1 MESHYRKVLHDTE
14 EWVIDGLRTQ
24 ERDRSSGI
32 FGAFYDRNRMVQ
44 AKYSLYRISYE
55 ISCYLN
61 EDSRFFGDEKIFES
75 IVNGLKYVRSVQHEN
90 GLFDYITC
98 NFFSAPDTAFII
110 GIILPHLDY
119 LREKKSLNDKETAIR
134 DMLEEIF
141 HDGVYGLLEGGFHTP
156 NHRWAIASLLCKG
169 YKMYGDEKLKTAAFE
184 YLKEGIDCNE
194 DGEYAEKSAGN
205 YNGVNND
212 AMILLS
218 EALGDDTYD
227 KNAVRNLELMLIYT
241 EPDDSIFTANSTR
254 FDKDLL
260 VYPTNYYLEYLKMG
274 LKYNI
279 PKFLAMCNRIMEI
292 VDEKRVDAPDILIW
306 FMLRPDLRAAKLEG
320 SYRQSD
326 FKRYCSWSGIYRARK
341 GNFTYTVMNGKSN
354 FLYFH
359 DGTIKLALKV
369 AGSFCEHRAF
379 VGKEM
384 EVLPDGTVHLSQV
397 MRGWYYLPFPK
408 DELPGTTDWW
418 QMNNAEKR
426 PKKWGPDMH
435 IDVYIT
441 EAEGGIDVRVKTS
454 GVEGAPF
461 RIEAAFTGID
471 FMQNEHL
478 AMPVCGDEV
487 LVVKDGTLEAY
498 NTRDSITVGPCF
510 GLHRFTE
517 GKEDSEL
524 KTAGAATLYL
534 TDYTAFD
541 RTIQIRNK
549 RDEEGF

>member
-241 EPDDSIFTANSTR
+241 
-254 FDKDLL
+254 
-260 VYPTNYYLEYLKMG
+260 
-274 LKYNI
+274 
-279 PKFLAMCNRIMEI
+279 
-292 VDEKRVDAPDILIW
+292 
-306 FMLRPDLRAAKLEG
+306 
-320 SYRQSD
+320 
-326 FKRYCSWSGIYRARK
+326 
-341 GNFTYTVMNGKSN
+341 
-354 FLYFH
+354 
-359 DGTIKLALKV
+359 
-369 AGSFCEHRAF
+369 
-379 VGKEM
+379 
-384 EVLPDGTVHLSQV
+384 
-397 MRGWYYLPFPK
+397 
-408 DELPGTTDWW
+408 
-418 QMNNAEKR
+418 
-426 PKKWGPDMH
+426 
-435 IDVYIT
+435 
-441 EAEGGIDVRVKTS
+441 
-454 GVEGAPF
+454 
-461 RIEAAFTGID
+461 
-471 FMQNEHL
+471 
-478 AMPVCGDEV
+478 
-487 LVVKDGTLEAY
+487 
-498 NTRDSITVGPCF
+498 
-510 GLHRFTE
+510 
-517 GKEDSEL
+517 
-524 KTAGAATLYL
+524 
-534 TDYTAFD
+534 
-541 RTIQIRNK
+541 
-549 RDEEGF
+549 